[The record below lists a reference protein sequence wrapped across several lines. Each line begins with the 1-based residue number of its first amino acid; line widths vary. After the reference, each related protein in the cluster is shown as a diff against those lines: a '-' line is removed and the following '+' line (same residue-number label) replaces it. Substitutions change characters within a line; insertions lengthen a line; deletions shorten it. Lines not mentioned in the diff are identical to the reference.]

1 MIFDEFVFR
10 RVIYHTARF
19 GAIATLVKTGDIKPY
34 INKNEAFK
42 IYGRKHIE
50 CWLQKSLVTPIKD
63 GGHSAAL
70 RLSRIEIEI
79 LLLAIEIQKA
89 IYTLPSSDAVNYK

>member
-10 RVIYHTARF
+10 RMIYHTTRF
-19 GAIATLVKTGDIKPY
+19 GTIATLVKTGNIKPY
-34 INKNEAFK
+34 LNKTEAFK

-50 CWLQKSLVTPIKD
+50 RWLRESLITPIKD

-70 RLSRIEIEI
+70 RLSRIEIET
-79 LLLAIEIQKA
+79 LLLAIEIQKVMYA
-89 IYTLPSSDAVNYK
+89 NTSSEVVKYK